1 MSRLYTSLNKI
12 KFTHISEN
20 YQIPRTFKNKLSP
33 LYSNVIT
40 YVVST
45 YNGTMKYKT
54 TVVKIINILTYA
66 VLASEPLPFTWSA
79 SNPFINIPEIDD
91 DQLEEVLGDL
101 YLTEDSI
108 EWDVKVVDDAKEIV
122 VTTISPY
129 NTITSPTPS
138 PVTSSTSSAIHPIGN
153 STITSPNP
161 NKYTRIVSTPSSKF
175 DISDLYIQA
184 PEVPQFDVNKPWLS
198 EVNGMDKLT
207 IYTTLPEV
215 PKRQRDISI
224 TTNPAL
230 MTDQDLL
237 NLFPDTYIHTRATSM
252 YANIG
257 DALYMD
263 PNLGIILPIDDY
275 TQEQCIEN
283 IIQYPHFY
291 KLVRY
296 SKEKDE
302 FTSFYE
308 NIEIDGELVPTL
320 QIWNEL
326 DISKKVPYNAEFI
339 KEYLVRKYLMDRDIK
354 HVQFKYPLYGTLNP
368 YLTLFMPAS
377 EYEKR
382 GLDSL
387 SIARQCVESRIS
399 YKQSRSPILRR
410 LGMINE

>member
-1 MSRLYTSLNKI
+1 MSRIYTSLNKI

-40 YVVST
+40 YVVDT

-66 VLASEPLPFTWSA
+66 VLASEPLPFSWSA
-79 SNPFINIPEIDD
+79 DNPFINIPDIDD
-91 DQLEEVLGDL
+91 SQLEEVLGDL
-101 YLTEDSI
+101 YLTEDAI
-108 EWDVKVVDDAKEIV
+108 DWDVKVVDDPEDIV
-122 VTTISPY
+122 VTTIASPIIP
-129 NTITSPTPS
+129 TASSPAPQIITSSSVPPIIT
-138 PVTSSTSSAIHPIGN
+138 PVTAVKQNTLK
-153 STITSPNP
+153 T
-161 NKYTRIVSTPSSKF
+161 TPSSKF

-184 PEVPQFDVNKPWLS
+184 PEIPQFDINKPWIS

-230 MTDQDLL
+230 MTDKDLF

-252 YANIG
+252 YIDIG
-257 DALYMD
+257 SDLYMD
-263 PNLGIILPIDDY
+263 PNLGLVLPIDDY

-296 SKEKDE
+296 SKENDE

-320 QIWNEL
+320 QIWNDL
-326 DISKKVPYNAEFI
+326 PISKKVPYNAEFI

-354 HVQFKYPLYGTLNP
+354 HVNFKYPLFGTLNP

-387 SIARQCVESRIS
+387 SIAKRCVESRIS

-410 LGMINE
+410 LGIINE